1 MEPPFIS
8 TRRHGNRD
16 SEGRGEIGIWK
27 FGDRVR
33 GIIWGFDEEGSHGS
47 HSPGFCGVARFR
59 GFLWVSWWR
68 FGWVLCVR
76 GGVAVLVVICVVVFG

>member
-8 TRRHGNRD
+8 TRRHGNRE
-16 SEGRGEIGIWK
+16 SEGRGKIGIWK

-33 GIIWGFDEEGSHGS
+33 GIRGGFDEEGSHGS
-47 HSPGFCGVARFR
+47 HSLGFCGVAGFH
-59 GFLWVSWWR
+59 GFLWVLWWR
-68 FGWVLCVR
+68 FGWVSWVK

>member
-8 TRRHGNRD
+8 ARRHGNRD

-59 GFLWVSWWR
+59 GGSLAGFCGSEVVWLCWW
-68 FGWVLCVR
+68 
-76 GGVAVLVVICVVVFG
+76 